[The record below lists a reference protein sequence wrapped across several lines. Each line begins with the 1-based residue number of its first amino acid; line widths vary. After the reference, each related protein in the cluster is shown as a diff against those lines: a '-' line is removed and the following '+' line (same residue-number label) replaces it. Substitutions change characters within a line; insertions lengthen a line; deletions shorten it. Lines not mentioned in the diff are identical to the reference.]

1 MNLLLIPLIWV
12 LDQWTK
18 EKAEKS
24 LSLTDKVYIAKGNA
38 SLRLVYNR
46 GAFLGFLKNQPSY
59 LHLFTL
65 VALGVIVIMGLP
77 YWITGKDRLTG
88 TGLALIFAGAMGNYT
103 DRVFKGYVVD
113 FLAFKPNHKVH
124 FNLADFAIFIGA
136 GMMVIGE
143 FIGQ

>member
-1 MNLLLIPLIWV
+1 MNFLLIPFIWV

-18 EKAEKS
+18 KKAVES
-24 LSLTDKVYIAKGNA
+24 LSLSKKVYVAKGNA

-65 VALGVIVIMGLP
+65 VAISLILVMGLP

-88 TGLALIFAGAMGNYT
+88 TGLALIFAGAMGNYS

-113 FLAFKPNHKVH
+113 FVAFKPKHKVH

-136 GMMVIGE
+136 AMMVIGE
-143 FIGQ
+143 LLGQ